1 MDFRFTEE
9 QQLLRDSIE
18 KFLREDY
25 GSTGVGISERR
36 KKSRKAPGYDVAN
49 WATFADLGWLGVA
62 IPEEYGGIGG
72 NLIDTMVV
80 MEELGKGLI
89 LEPYFPTVVLGANAV
104 LLGGTETQKRDILPG
119 VVEGKV
125 LLALA
130 HAEEQARNNPTDI
143 ATTAT
148 KHDSGWTLNGTKSLV
163 LNAESATQ
171 LIVVARTSGNRAD
184 PNGLT
189 LFLVDAKAEGISRTD
204 YPTVDCLRASEVRFE
219 NVLAGQSQVLG
230 TIDRG
235 FEVLE
240 AVIHR
245 AILALGAEAVG
256 MMEMLHKDTAEYT
269 SQRVQFGHPL
279 SHLQTVKHRIVDMFV
294 ETELTRSLLYR
305 ATTEALAGQA
315 SAAQDMH
322 ALKYKL
328 GKAGRFVGQSAV
340 QLHGGMGQTE
350 DLRIGHYFIR
360 LAAMDPLLGDKD
372 YHLQRYVDLMDIPEG
387 EPDANI
393 LPF

>member
-1 MDFRFTEE
+1 MDFRFTDE

-25 GSTGVGISERR
+25 GSTGVGIAERR
-36 KKSRKAPGYDVAN
+36 KKSRKAPGYDEAMWN
-49 WATFADLGWLGVA
+49 TFADLGWLGVA
-62 IPEEYGGIGG
+62 IPEEFGGIGG
-72 NLIDTMVV
+72 NLVDTMVV

-104 LLGGTETQKRDILPG
+104 LLGGSDAQKREILPG
-119 VVEGKV
+119 VVEGKI

-130 HAEEQARNNPTDI
+130 HAEEQARNNPFDI
-143 ATTAT
+143 ATTASR
-148 KHDSGWTLNGTKSLV
+148 HDSGWTLNGSKSLV
-163 LNAESATQ
+163 LNGDSAHQ
-171 LIVVARTSGNRAD
+171 LIVVARTSGNRND
-184 PNGLT
+184 RSGLT
-189 LFLVDAKAEGISRTD
+189 LFLVGAKSEGITRTD

-219 NVLAGQSQVLG
+219 NVMVGQSHVLG
-230 TIDRG
+230 TVDQG
-235 FEVLE
+235 AEVLE
-240 AVIHR
+240 VVIQR

-256 MMEMLHKDTAEYT
+256 MMEMLHRDTAEYT
-269 SQRVQFGHPL
+269 RQRVQFGHPL
-279 SHLQTVKHRIVDMFV
+279 SQFQTVKHRIVDMFV

-305 ATTEALAGQA
+305 ATMETEAAHPEATL
-315 SAAQDMH
+315 DIH
-322 ALKYKL
+322 ALKHKL

-350 DLRIGHYFIR
+350 ELRIGHYFIR
-360 LAAMDPLLGDKD
+360 LTAMDPLFGDKD
-372 YHLQRYVDLMDIPEG
+372 YHLQRYVDLMSIPEG

>member
-119 VVEGKV
+119 VVEGKI
-125 LLALA
+125 LLTLA

-148 KHDSGWTLNGTKSLV
+148 RHNSGWTLNGTKSLV

-189 LFLVDAKAEGISRTD
+189 LFLVDAKAEGITRTD

-219 NVLAGQSQVLG
+219 NVLVGQSQVLG
-230 TIDRG
+230 AVDRG

-360 LAAMDPLLGDKD
+360 LTAMDPLLGDKD